1 MRIEGVILFVHCF
14 VGHSSRYYA
23 GMVELANLII
33 LVQILTTKNLAKA
46 EVILT
51 RINFFRKYLLFI
63 YH

>member
-1 MRIEGVILFVHCF
+1 MRIKGDILFVHCF
-14 VGHSSRYYA
+14 VGHSNRYYA
-23 GMVELANLII
+23 GMVELANLIV

-51 RINFFRKYLLFI
+51 RINLFRKYLLFI

>member
-1 MRIEGVILFVHCF
+1 MRIEGDILFVHCF
-14 VGHSSRYYA
+14 VGHSNRYYA
-23 GMVELANLII
+23 GMVELVNLIV